1 MRVARHW
8 DCAISIINMQK
19 NIIGAW
25 RRRFEILFLGL
36 VAMPFVSAAAISCAN
51 STTTSVGGADHSA
64 GIPIAP
70 NATDDFT
77 TLNGNSPAGCA
88 TVDMVFSGFTS
99 AGGTASDSGTYIGVG
114 LSSGANQSIVAG
126 PVTAVFST
134 IRGADNVGTDGNP
147 NDSVNNWSA
156 TTGGSNTY
164 NLDYQVATLASSVN
178 YFTVDLAGV
187 QLGAGTTTGTIT
199 GTVSLCLG
207 GTWSSGGTGAT
218 CSTGAGNVQTINL
231 LSGTTFYDVQT
242 TMPNLTTIG
251 IENTFTITGGS
262 TAGLTGSSWITGFDE
277 GFEFAP
283 EPSTFV
289 LLGTALVGLG
299 FLGARRKKA

>member
-1 MRVARHW
+1 
-8 DCAISIINMQK
+8 MQK

-36 VAMPFVSAAAISCAN
+36 AAMPFVSAAAISCAN
-51 STTTSVGGADHSA
+51 STTTSGVVAGQSA

-70 NATDDFT
+70 NATDDFA

-99 AGGTASDSGTYIGVG
+99 SGGSASDSGTYIGVG
-114 LSSGANQSIVAG
+114 LSSGANQSIAAG

-134 IRGADNVGTDGNP
+134 IRGADSVATDGDA
-147 NDSVNNWSA
+147 NDSTNNWVA
-156 TTGGSNTY
+156 TTSTSNTY
-164 NLDYQVATLASSVN
+164 NLDYQVVTLASSVN
-178 YFTVDLAGV
+178 SFTVDLAGV
-187 QLGAGTTTGTIT
+187 NLGTGGTPGTIT

-207 GTWSSGGTGAT
+207 GTWSSGGTGGT
-218 CSTGAGNVQTINL
+218 CSTGAGNIQTINL

-242 TMPNLTTIG
+242 TVPNLTTIG

-262 TAGLTGSSWITGFDE
+262 TSGLNGSTWITGFDE